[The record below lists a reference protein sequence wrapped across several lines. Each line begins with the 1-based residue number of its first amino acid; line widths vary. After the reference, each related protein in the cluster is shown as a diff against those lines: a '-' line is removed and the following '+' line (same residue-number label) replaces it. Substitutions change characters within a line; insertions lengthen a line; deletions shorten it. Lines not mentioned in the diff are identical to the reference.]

1 MNFVFILVDDLGKQD
16 MSCEGSTFYETP
28 NIDALARSGM
38 RFSNGYSTCQV
49 CSPSRA
55 SIMLGTYPARNKITD
70 WIGAATGKNWRRNDR
85 VLPVEYVH
93 ALPKE
98 ETTIAEAMRAG
109 GYRTG
114 NTRAL
119 RRQFFPV
126 AAPIQS
132 VILFRAGYVPSMMLA
147 REGLHT
153 WHVEYPFENRIP
165 LRASAS
171 MFGVS

>member
-1 MNFVFILVDDLGKQD
+1 MVILTDYREDRMRNRLALIFLWALFTLSASGAQPTKLNFVFILVDDLGKQD

-98 ETTIAEAMRAG
+98 ETTIAEAMRED
-109 GYRTG
+109 GYRT
-114 NTRAL
+114 
-119 RRQFFPV
+119 FF
-126 AAPIQS
+126 
-132 VILFRAGYVPSMMLA
+132 AGK
-147 REGLHT
+147 
-153 WHVEYPFENRIP
+153 WHLGGDNIERV
-165 LRASAS
+165 
-171 MFGVS
+171 